1 MVFFISKKGRKIEIR
16 KIQEND
22 WVGLRN
28 LMNSLVKENAFILRD
43 VPISKEEQIKNLK
56 KRIEDMKKKKR
67 VDLVAIYNG
76 KLVANIYIRRK
87 KFKEKH
93 VGTLGVFVKKNYRN
107 EGIGKALIKEALK
120 HSKKIGIKLVVL
132 GVFKVNKPAMIL
144 YKKLGFKKYGEL
156 PKALKHK
163 GRYMNNVLMYK
174 RLG

>member
-1 MVFFISKKGRKIEIR
+1 MEFISKKGRKIEIR
-16 KIQEND
+16 EIQEKD

-28 LMNSLVKENAFILRD
+28 LMNSLVKEDAFILRD

-56 KRIEDMKKKKR
+56 KRIEDMEKKER
-67 VDLVAIYNG
+67 VDLVAIYKG
-76 KLVANIYIRRK
+76 KLVGNIYIKRK

-93 VGTLGVFVKKNYRN
+93 VGTLGVFVKKGYRN

-120 HSKKIGIKLVVL
+120 RSKRIGIKLVVL
-132 GVFKVNKPAMIL
+132 EVFKVNKPAMIL

-163 GRYMNNVLMYK
+163 GKYMSDVFMHK
-174 RLG
+174 WLG